1 MSGRGRESIH
11 EREAG
16 GKRKK
21 GEGKKGRRGA
31 KQRARIQRGE
41 RKRDKQ

>member
-21 GEGKKGRRGA
+21 GEGKKGKERR
-31 KQRARIQRGE
+31 KTVHKDPKRGKE
-41 RKRDKQ
+41 EG